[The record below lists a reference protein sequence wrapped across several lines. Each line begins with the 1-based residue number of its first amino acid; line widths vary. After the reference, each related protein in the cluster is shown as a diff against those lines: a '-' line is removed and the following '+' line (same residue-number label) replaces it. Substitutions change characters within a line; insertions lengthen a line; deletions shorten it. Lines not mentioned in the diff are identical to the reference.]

1 MIACIDVDYRESAA
15 GEPTVAVAA
24 CVVLQSWL
32 ASEAVA
38 EVVHRIDGVAQY
50 VPGAFYKRELP
61 CLLAVLERVQQR
73 IHLVVVDGYVVL
85 DDAGTLGLGGYL
97 HAALGGEVAVVG
109 VAKSPFRDNGAA
121 IEVVRGEGKRPVYVT
136 ALGVEPAVAA
146 VDVGRMHGRFRL
158 PTMLKR
164 VDRLCRD
171 S

>member
-1 MIACIDVDYRESAA
+1 MIACIDVDYRQAA
-15 GEPTVAVAA
+15 DGEPTVAIAA

-38 EVVHRIDGVAQY
+38 EVVHRIDSVPVY
-50 VPGAFYKRELP
+50 VPGEFYRRELP
-61 CLLAVLERVQQR
+61 CVLAVLEQVVQR

-85 DDAGTLGLGGYL
+85 DEAGTLGLGGHL
-97 HAALGGEVAVVG
+97 HAALGGDVAVVG
-109 VAKSPFRDNGAA
+109 VAKSPFRGNEAA
-121 IEVVRGEGKRPVYVT
+121 IEVVRGEGKRPLYVT

-146 VDVGRMHGRFRL
+146 EDLRRMHGRFRL

-171 S
+171 A